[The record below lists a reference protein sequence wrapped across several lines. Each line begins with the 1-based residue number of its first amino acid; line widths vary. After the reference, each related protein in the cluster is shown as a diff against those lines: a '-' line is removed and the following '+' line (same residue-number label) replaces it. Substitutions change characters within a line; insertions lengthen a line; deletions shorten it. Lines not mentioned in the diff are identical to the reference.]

1 MAKSTNYRGIH
12 ISIRYE
18 YGYDYYEI
26 REINKGKKW
35 NDVTLFSTLK
45 EAKQYIDDHYDELV
59 ELCNVKESKSSTRKS
74 IKESRGQTIAELLQ
88 YASPNTKVHIYTKI
102 TNDEFEGTVDELKSK
117 HARFLYDTIMI
128 WSNLN
133 HNNVVEIY
141 CY

>member
-1 MAKSTNYRGIH
+1 MEESKKSVRK
-12 ISIRYE
+12 SIKEERY
-18 YGYDYYEI
+18 
-26 REINKGKKW
+26 N
-35 NDVTLFSTLK
+35 
-45 EAKQYIDDHYDELV
+45 V
-59 ELCNVKESKSSTRKS
+59 ELSDYSGSIVDEETFDKKSDAIQWAKDNGRNCYARIWDNEEGKTVKEWKVKS
-74 IKESRGQTIAELLQ
+74 IKESRGQTVAELLQ

-117 HARFLYDTIMI
+117 HAGFLYDTIMI

>member
-1 MAKSTNYRGIH
+1 MENWEDDVIFFTEDVIGDAIDNGFIND
-12 ISIRYE
+12 E
-18 YGYDYYEI
+18 NWEDYLME
-26 REINKGKKW
+26 
-35 NDVTLFSTLK
+35 
-45 EAKQYIDDHYDELV
+45 
-59 ELCNVKESKSSTRKS
+59 ESKKSTRKS

-117 HARFLYDTIMI
+117 HAGFLYDTIMI